1 MLVATA
7 SCVQGQTTGDPYPAP
22 IATDEGVITV
32 DFVEFAS
39 LPDVDGEPARMMGL
53 VGEPGTRRLFVSDMR
68 GPVYR
73 VSDDGSTVT
82 MYLDIGAANWGVDVE
97 SGGRERG
104 VQSSTVHPQF
114 NQPGTPGYGK
124 LYALTDTRN
133 MVPPPDFTPSGA
145 RRNSHDTVLL
155 EWTAANPGAAA
166 YDGGAPKELMRFE
179 QPYRNHN
186 GGDLKFNPLVSP
198 GDAEFGLLY
207 VGMADGGSGGDPHDL
222 AQDRLSGFG
231 KILRIDRLG
240 SNSANGRYGIPAD
253 NPFVDSGRTDTLGE
267 IYALGTR
274 NPQCFAWDPQNGNM
288 FMSDIGQNTVEEVS
302 PVTAGANLGWNAW
315 EGSFVYVGRNGV
327 DPGNARGA
335 GTMTYPVAEYDQQDR
350 LLQRSAAA
358 IMCCVYRDDAVPAL
372 NGLLVFGDNPSGE
385 VFYVDADDL
394 PEGGQDSVRR
404 ILFDDDGESKTLLE
418 LIRQK
423 NAEQGRS
430 RASRADLRFG
440 LASDGRLFVLNKQ
453 DGTIRL
459 LVASA
464 P

>member
-1 MLVATA
+1 
-7 SCVQGQTTGDPYPAP
+7 
-22 IATDEGVITV
+22 
-32 DFVEFAS
+32 
-39 LPDVDGEPARMMGL
+39 MM
-53 VGEPGTRRLFVSDMR
+53 
-68 GPVYR
+68 
-73 VSDDGSTVT
+73 
-82 MYLDIGAANWGVDVE
+82 
-97 SGGRERG
+97 
-104 VQSSTVHPQF
+104 
-114 NQPGTPGYGK
+114 
-124 LYALTDTRN
+124 
-133 MVPPPDFTPSGA
+133 PPPDFTPVGA
-145 RRNSHDTVLL
+145 GRNSHDTVLL
-155 EWTAANPGAAA
+155 EWTAADPGAAT

-186 GGDLKFNPLVSP
+186 GGDLKFNPLVSL

-222 AQDRLSGFG
+222 AQDRRSGFG
-231 KILRIDRLG
+231 KILRIDPLG
-240 SNSANGRYGIPAD
+240 SNSANGQYGIPAD

-274 NPQCFAWDPQNGNM
+274 NPQRFAWDPQNGNIL
-288 FMSDIGQNTVEEVS
+288 MSDIGQNTVEEVS
-302 PVTAGANLGWNAW
+302 PVTAGANLGWNVW

-335 GTMTYPVAEYDQQDR
+335 GTMTHPVAEYDQQDR

-459 LVASA
+459 LAASA
-464 P
+464 PELSTRSIPGHRAGAETVGRNFSFATTRRAACARRSARRELTSRRTSN